1 MALLG
6 AALRE
11 LKPSGLPLGLGVL
24 AGGALVAG
32 LALGLA
38 MALDPSFKGGPG
50 AGFASGFGFF
60 GLYPASFA
68 LALAGAF
75 ERRLLARAAWLAA
88 ATGAVVL
95 AGLVF
100 GGGTA
105 IGDQGLARAV
115 GTALCC
121 AAFPGTGLGVLT
133 LVVAGRGLSELRAGV
148 APGMVQAVSVELD
161 RVGVVSFDDLP
172 GLCHLGPGVEEAT
185 ARAVA
190 AAGRGAVELDAVD
203 RLLWR
208 RAWADERRQRLPGV
222 VAAAGRLSLAELGA
236 ELRAPPPLIRRWIQD
251 CAGEHRL
258 AGAVDWKRGLLYS
271 VSAAALNA
279 RQECPSCAGRLS
291 LAGHGLLRCP
301 HCDAQ
306 IFV

>member
-11 LKPSGLPLGLGVL
+11 LKPSGWPLGIGVV
-24 AGGALVAG
+24 AGGALLVG
-32 LALGLA
+32 LALGVA
-38 MALDPSFKGGPG
+38 MGIDPSYKGGPV
-50 AGFASGFGFF
+50 AGFSSGFGFF
-60 GLYPASFA
+60 GLYPAA
-68 LALAGAF
+68 LALCFAAAL
-75 ERRLLARAAWLAA
+75 ERRSLARAGWLAA

-100 GGGTA
+100 GGGVGFA
-105 IGDQGLARAV
+105 EQKVAQSI

-133 LVVAGRGLSELRAGV
+133 LVMAGRGLSELRAGV
-148 APGMVQAVSVELD
+148 APGMLQAVSVELD
-161 RVGVVSFDDLP
+161 RVGVVSFDQLP
-172 GLCHLGPGVEEAT
+172 GLCRLEPGTEEVT

-190 AAGRGAVELDAVD
+190 DSARGLVELDAVD

-222 VAAAGRLSLAELGA
+222 VAAAGRMSLAELGA
-236 ELRAPPPLIRRWIQD
+236 ELRAPPTLIRRWIQD
-251 CAGEHRL
+251 CAGEQRL